1 MRKTLNLTLGIPMYN
16 SARWLPNLLRSLR
29 AQSILPS
36 EIIFLDDASPDRS
49 RDIAEDFMWEN
60 PEMNIQVRRNEKNLG
75 IAGSYNAL
83 ASLATTPWIQIMDAD
98 DFFPGEFFAFL
109 EKHTV
114 EDVVAIVTS
123 MRSNIT
129 AISLLNVLFAWLI
142 PTTLPKF
149 LPMLGSLAARGG
161 TIYSSRLLKAHPFID
176 PLFDGSDLI
185 HFYEFRQLGKCIYE
199 PRAKVFY
206 VNHSASR
213 MNTIRD
219 DTYSNLLRKRK
230 EIPATYYIDYLLRK
244 RIFAFVRR

>member
-49 RDIAEDFMWEN
+49 RDIAEDFMREN

-129 AISLLNVLFAWLI
+129 CHFAAQCI
-142 PTTLPKF
+142 VRTANPNNIAKVPADAGK
-149 LPMLGSLAARGG
+149 PGG
-161 TIYSSRLLKAHPFID
+161 TRRNNILVEATESAPVHRSAIRRLR
-176 PLFDGSDLI
+176 FDS
-185 HFYEFRQLGKCIYE
+185 F
-199 PRAKVFY
+199 
-206 VNHSASR
+206 
-213 MNTIRD
+213 
-219 DTYSNLLRKRK
+219 LR
-230 EIPATYYIDYLLRK
+230 ISPTG
-244 RIFAFVRR
+244 